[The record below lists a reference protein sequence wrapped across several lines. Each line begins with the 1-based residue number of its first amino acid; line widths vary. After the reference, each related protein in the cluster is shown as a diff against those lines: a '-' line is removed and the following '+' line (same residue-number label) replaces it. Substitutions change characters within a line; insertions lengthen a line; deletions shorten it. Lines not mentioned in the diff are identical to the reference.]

1 MNCRALVAA
10 VLVALVAV
18 ENSPA
23 ENWPQFRGTDAL
35 GVSPQA
41 APIAFDVPGGKNVL
55 WKSAVAGLGLSS
67 PVIWENRIF
76 ITTAVS
82 EAEGQALKTGLYG
95 DITPVDERGLF
106 SWKVI
111 CLDKS
116 SGGVLWERTAHQG
129 MPKIKRHPKSSH
141 ANPTCATDGKRL
153 IAFFG
158 SEGLYCY
165 DLSGELIWKKDMG
178 LLDSGF
184 FRVSDA
190 QWGFAASPILF
201 EEKVIVQCDVQKG
214 SFVAALDA
222 KDGKEVWRTERN
234 DVPTWSTPAVVR
246 ADGRTQVVCN
256 GFKQIAGYDLADGK
270 LLWSM
275 RGLGDIP
282 VPTPVF
288 AHGLIFITTAHGP
301 AAPIYA
307 VRPGARGD
315 ISLAGNQTTNEHVA
329 WSEARGGNYM
339 QTPIVVGDL
348 LFACMDNGLL
358 RCYDAT
364 TGKLNYR
371 QRIEGGGGFT
381 ASPVAAG
388 DHLYFTAEDGQVY
401 VVKPGREYQLEG
413 INKLGDQC
421 MATPAVSDGRLYFR
435 TRGQVVAVGRN

>member
-1 MNCRALVAA
+1 M
-10 VLVALVAV
+10 
-18 ENSPA
+18 
-23 ENWPQFRGTDAL
+23 
-35 GVSPQA
+35 
-41 APIAFDVPGGKNVL
+41 L
-55 WKSAVAGLGLSS
+55 WKSPVAGLGLSS
-67 PVIWENRIF
+67 PVIWGNQIF

-82 EAEGQALKTGLYG
+82 NADAQALKTGLYG
-95 DITPVDERGLF
+95 DVAPVDERGVF

-111 CLDKS
+111 CLDKR
-116 SGGVLWERTAHQG
+116 SGDIVWERIAHQG
-129 MPKIKRHPKSSH
+129 IPKIKRHPKSSH

-165 DLSGELIWKKDMG
+165 DLSGDLLWKNELG
-178 LLDSGF
+178 VLDSGF
-184 FRVSDA
+184 FLAPDA

-222 KDGKEVWRTERN
+222 NDGKELWRTARE

-270 LLWSM
+270 LLWST
-275 RGLGDIP
+275 RGTGDIP

-288 AHGLIFITTAHGP
+288 AQGLIFITSAHGSG
-301 AAPIYA
+301 APIYA

-315 ISLAGNQTTNEHVA
+315 ISLAKNQTTNEHVT

-339 QTPIVVGDL
+339 QTPIALGDL

-371 QRIEGGGGFT
+371 QRLGGSTGFT

-401 VVKPGREYQLEG
+401 VVKSARDYQLVN

-421 MATPAVSDGRLYFR
+421 MATPAVSEGRLYFR
-435 TRGQVVAVGRN
+435 TRGHVVAVGPNPEK